1 MSLRDSDWALPGILR
16 CLHRPRCRGLFL
28 PGLLVIL
35 GLGGCV
41 STSEEGSGERAH
53 EPVTRYVG
61 ILPCSDCRE
70 IRADLTLHRDA
81 EDGRPVGYY
90 LQQTHVDAVGG
101 DYTSTFWGE
110 WRLRPVGE
118 ALHYR
123 LEGLERPV
131 ILRLE
136 EEGERLGWVG
146 IREFEGLEAAAYEL
160 WRAEPLR

>member
-1 MSLRDSDWALPGILR
+1 MLAAM
-16 CLHRPRCRGLFL
+16 
-28 PGLLVIL
+28 

-41 STSEEGSGERAH
+41 SSPAAEEKEASFEL
-53 EPVTRYVG
+53 VTRYIG
-61 ILPCSDCRE
+61 LLPCSDCRV

-81 EDGRPVGYY
+81 EDGRPAGYF

-110 WRLRPVGE
+110 WRLRPVGD

-131 ILRLE
+131 VLRIE
-136 EEGERLGWVG
+136 EEGELLGWVN
-146 IREFEGLEAAAYEL
+146 IREFRDLEAASYEL

>member
-1 MSLRDSDWALPGILR
+1 MSLRDSDSVPPGILR
-16 CLHRPRCRGLFL
+16 CRHRPWHRYFL
-28 PGLLVIL
+28 LPVLLAGA
-35 GLGGCV
+35 GLGGCA
-41 STSEEGSGERAH
+41 SHSSDGEQTGSF

-61 ILPCSDCRE
+61 ILPCGDCRE

-81 EDGRPVGYY
+81 ENGQPDGYF

-110 WRLRPVGE
+110 WRLQPAGE

-123 LEGLERPV
+123 LEGLARPV
-131 ILRLE
+131 VLRLE
-136 EEGERLGWVG
+136 EEGDLLGWVG
-146 IREFEGLEAAAYEL
+146 ICEFQGLEAAAYEL